1 MAEQTFPGTT
11 TTTKQGS
18 QGGKS
23 GSDASRNMREQASST
38 GQDFKEKAAD
48 LAGTSGDKIKEQA
61 SEFAGAARDVASQAT
76 DKIQQTVSEQK
87 GAGAEYVGNLA
98 EALRRAS
105 REFDNELPIAGKY
118 IRKAASQVENVA
130 DSIRTGDLS
139 DLMDGAKDFARRQP
153 AAFLGL
159 ATLAGFLA
167 VRFLK
172 SSPDAARSSYRTS
185 ADERPRPLAESR
197 SPAEYRGYQEQR
209 DPTEYRTQPRPSSA
223 DYVG

>member
-11 TTTKQGS
+11 TR
-18 QGGKS
+18 QGGKT
-23 GSDASRNMREQASST
+23 GPDATRNVREQASST
-38 GQDFKEKAAD
+38 GQEFKEKAAD
-48 LAGTSGDKIKEQA
+48 FAEASGDKIKEQA
-61 SEFAGAARDVASQAT
+61 SELAGVARDAASQAT

-98 EALRRAS
+98 EVLRRAS
-105 REFDNELPIAGKY
+105 REFDTELPIAGKY

-139 DLMDGAKDFARRQP
+139 DLVNGAKDFARRQP

-172 SSPDAARSSYRTS
+172 SSPDGAHSSYRTS
-185 ADERPRPLAESR
+185 ADERPRSPAESR
-197 SPAEYRGYQEQR
+197 SPAEYRGYQEPR
-209 DPTEYRTQPRPSSA
+209 DPAEFRTQPRPSSA